1 MARGNGGADA
11 RFTAVAESVN
21 DAIIAADGSGTILY
35 ANAAA
40 ARLFARPVEE
50 LLDAPLVSL
59 MPERLRERHLHAFA
73 NFVATGE
80 SQLVGRA
87 PIELVAL
94 TAGGEEIP
102 IELSLGSWAADGEP
116 RVTGVLR
123 DISARK
129 AAERAARAQEA
140 VSRVLAETDDVDK
153 AMKALLREL
162 GTVMGWRVG
171 LFWVRSGAGLTL
183 RSSWHASEGG
193 RAFLERSA
201 SMVFARGIGLPGR
214 AWHEGRPVW
223 VEDFREVAS
232 FPRAPDAGRDD
243 LRAAI
248 ALPVI
253 DSQHEVI
260 GVIEFLG
267 HSEERPPPDTM
278 ATMGVLGD
286 RIGQFIRRK
295 AAEAELARSNAEL
308 TRFADAAG
316 HDLSEP
322 LRTMRGLAELLE
334 HRHAAALDDEGREL
348 VGHILSA
355 GARGEALVQAILAY
369 ARVGGEQAIADEPV
383 DAAACVADV
392 VRSLGERIADS
403 GATVSVADLP
413 VVRGD
418 ADLLGQL
425 FQNLLS
431 NALRFRADD
440 APPRIDIGATPEG
453 TRWRFRVAD
462 NGIGVAPEDRERIF
476 ELFTR
481 LRPSAYPGTGTGLA
495 VSRRIVERHG
505 GQIHVEDN
513 QPAGSVFSF
522 TLSAEPRS

>member
-1 MARGNGGADA
+1 MIEEVLREGVASDAWPGGSRVRQRRDHRGGRERHDPV
-11 RFTAVAESVN
+11 RERT
-21 DAIIAADGSGTILY
+21 
-35 ANAAA
+35 A
-40 ARLFARPVEE
+40 ARLFGRTSDE
-50 LLDAPLVSL
+50 LLGAPLVSL

-80 SQLVGRA
+80 SRLVGRA
-87 PIELVAL
+87 PVELVAL
-94 TAGGEEIP
+94 TAGGEEVP
-102 IELSLGSWAADGEP
+102 IELSLGSWAADGER

-267 HSEERPPPDTM
+267 HSE
-278 ATMGVLGD
+278 
-286 RIGQFIRRK
+286 
-295 AAEAELARSNAEL
+295 
-308 TRFADAAG
+308 
-316 HDLSEP
+316 
-322 LRTMRGLAELLE
+322 
-334 HRHAAALDDEGREL
+334 
-348 VGHILSA
+348 
-355 GARGEALVQAILAY
+355 GAR
-369 ARVGGEQAIADEPV
+369 RP
-383 DAAACVADV
+383 
-392 VRSLGERIADS
+392 
-403 GATVSVADLP
+403 
-413 VVRGD
+413 
-418 ADLLGQL
+418 
-425 FQNLLS
+425 
-431 NALRFRADD
+431 
-440 APPRIDIGATPEG
+440 
-453 TRWRFRVAD
+453 TRWRRWACWATGSASSSD
-462 NGIGVAPEDRERIF
+462 ARRRRRSSPAP
-476 ELFTR
+476 T
-481 LRPSAYPGTGTGLA
+481 PS
-495 VSRRIVERHG
+495 
-505 GQIHVEDN
+505 
-513 QPAGSVFSF
+513 
-522 TLSAEPRS
+522 